1 MKIVYLYTSLTT
13 VGGADRIVIQ
23 KANYLADVMGHE
35 VYVITDSQAGRAV
48 IFPLSPKV
56 KHIDLDINFD
66 RQYRHGLLLRSL
78 CYFMLMFVYRKKLG
92 RLLEHIKADIVIS
105 TLGRDIDFLTQLNDG
120 SRKVGEAHTTR
131 MNLRKTTFGASFF
144 NCLFAKSIPRSVSN
158 IPSKSTSPSPIA
170 KC

>member
-35 VYVITDSQAGRAV
+35 VYVITDSQTGRAV

-78 CYFMLMFVYRKKLG
+78 
-92 RLLEHIKADIVIS
+92 LLFHAHVCLQKETRQITGTHQKQTLLSVHWDVI
-105 TLGRDIDFLTQLNDG
+105 LT
-120 SRKVGEAHTTR
+120 S
-131 MNLRKTTFGASFF
+131 
-144 NCLFAKSIPRSVSN
+144 
-158 IPSKSTSPSPIA
+158 
-170 KC
+170 

>member
-78 CYFMLMFVYRKKLG
+78 YYAHVCLQKETRQITGTHQSRHCYQYIG
-92 RLLEHIKADIVIS
+92 
-105 TLGRDIDFLTQLNDG
+105 T
-120 SRKVGEAHTTR
+120 
-131 MNLRKTTFGASFF
+131 
-144 NCLFAKSIPRSVSN
+144 
-158 IPSKSTSPSPIA
+158 
-170 KC
+170 

>member
-23 KANYLADVMGHE
+23 KANYLADVMGHD

-78 CYFMLMFVYRKKLG
+78 CFRHSSSRLTLCASTRTKENSSNALLCSKKPRLF
-92 RLLEHIKADIVIS
+92 LLERFMTTSTSRTMFLLPKIIS
-105 TLGRDIDFLTQLNDG
+105 LRLRNT
-120 SRKVGEAHTTR
+120 SRKFSQSVTDNTAR
-131 MNLRKTTFGASFF
+131 RWKFF
-144 NCLFAKSIPRSVSN
+144 
-158 IPSKSTSPSPIA
+158 
-170 KC
+170 